1 MTVSAVNPWRM
12 AFREARCFPF
22 SLFGSVLFVAF
33 AEVGLGLS
41 EGGHVGRRR
50 IWLRFVILPPV
61 FFAEIGASVSIVTAG
76 VGVTTSGW
84 WARPGPERVGFDPKL
99 ARDAS
104 GVHAGILP
112 PIGLNPAAGLRE
124 AQMMGIAG
132 LTSADQAGLFGDK
145 SQVYFIAQ
153 ATRLRN
159 GEQALIDSVGYDLLA
174 SLRFLLALRQNRMTR
189 HR

>member
-1 MTVSAVNPWRM
+1 
-12 AFREARCFPF
+12 
-22 SLFGSVLFVAF
+22 
-33 AEVGLGLS
+33 
-41 EGGHVGRRR
+41 
-50 IWLRFVILPPV
+50 
-61 FFAEIGASVSIVTAG
+61 
-76 VGVTTSGW
+76 
-84 WARPGPERVGFDPKL
+84 VGFDPRL